1 MYLKKDGFPSKIST
15 KLKET
20 QSSYNVFQ
28 AQHHRKPHAHCLVL
42 VSSHSVKAVV
52 STGQFGDRSVVHGS
66 LFCNSNL
73 FSGNISLHSL
83 KLVLLVLSSRGWA
96 GAWGLFLARYGAA
109 GARSRSLL
117 HAGTTVH
124 LLFLQL
130 LLKSHQVCRNLL
142 FVALAGCTQVFKP
155 QHCIHPAAG
164 LKLV

>member
-1 MYLKKDGFPSKIST
+1 MYLKKEGFPSKIST

-20 QSSYNVFQ
+20 QSSYNLFQ
-28 AQHHRKPHAHCLVL
+28 AQHHRKIHTHWCWF
-42 VSSHSVKAVV
+42 SSHSVKAVV

-124 LLFLQL
+124 LLLIQL
-130 LLKSHQVCRNLL
+130 LLKSHQVCRNLK
-142 FVALAGCTQVFKP
+142 TQ
-155 QHCIHPAAG
+155 AAHTDRCHSKQTAQ
-164 LKLV
+164 KLVY